1 MNKTQIALFFCNGAS
16 QDIFLQMF
24 YCNGTK
30 DYTYFL
36 VLNKSDSLSVIF
48 HDYLEPLPIDTV
60 AANLKVNP
68 NLYLVTCR
76 QRDSQLHQ
84 RPSY

>member
-1 MNKTQIALFFCNGAS
+1 MYFCGERS
-16 QDIFLQMF
+16 DDIFLNML

-30 DYTYFL
+30 DFTYFL

-60 AANLKVNP
+60 AANLKVE
-68 NLYLVTCR
+68 YC
-76 QRDSQLHQ
+76 
-84 RPSY
+84 